1 MPNCGGCG
9 AETVRTRT
17 CIAANGAI
25 TAEICPNCKPE
36 DFSDAW
42 RDPSDKKI
50 YMGPEAFPK
59 QYKRDANGIYAAKDE
74 LLQDTVDCW
83 DKGPTA
89 SRIEEKRA
97 TRRTAPLTEGE
108 KDKVMRWAHE
118 FLEPMI
124 HGN

>member
-1 MPNCGGCG
+1 
-9 AETVRTRT
+9 
-17 CIAANGAI
+17 
-25 TAEICPNCKPE
+25 
-36 DFSDAW
+36 
-42 RDPSDKKI
+42 
-50 YMGPEAFPK
+50 MGPEAFPK